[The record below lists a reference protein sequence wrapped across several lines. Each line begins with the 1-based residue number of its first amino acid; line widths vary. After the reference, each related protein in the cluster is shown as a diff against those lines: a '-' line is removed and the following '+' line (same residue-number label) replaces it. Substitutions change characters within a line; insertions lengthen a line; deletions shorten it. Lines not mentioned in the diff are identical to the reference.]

1 MDSSGKPTP
10 DSNVHEFLFRPSYHP
25 FWRVLEGLLLV
36 LGAILF
42 GLAVLE
48 FWWVMAKIY
57 RADLAGWRIWRV
69 LARPA
74 SFFVW
79 SRARNSTSEEHGMRA
94 PRSSSGH
101 GPGFLL
107 VLAHLAFFLVFLS
120 LNWPF
125 ILPPPWATGLTSED
139 WWWHLL
145 SMTGIW
151 VALASLTISLVSWL
165 LLAFQ
170 NRSIATLALTT
181 AASLGIAVFIC
192 WWLGKLGHHS
202 AVGPFLTLERIV
214 TVTSGVSPTLPMLF
228 VGLGAACFLVAQL
241 KRVYLS
247 EQFSITNLAHRRAT
261 EGERAISTADPLAS
275 VEEKIDELASVFRKP
290 MRLFRLGDLGAF
302 ALLVMYVVPIL
313 ILWFSQ
319 SKTGSLAE
327 GSLFNAVFWSFFAFL
342 SVTVAFHI
350 CAVHV
355 IWSHIKQLLAWVS
368 RLPLAR
374 SFDRM
379 PARLERWFY
388 ESPSRKTAR
397 C

>member
-1 MDSSGKPTP
+1 M
-10 DSNVHEFLFRPSYHP
+10 
-25 FWRVLEGLLLV
+25 
-36 LGAILF
+36 
-42 GLAVLE
+42 
-48 FWWVMAKIY
+48 
-57 RADLAGWRIWRV
+57 
-69 LARPA
+69 
-74 SFFVW
+74 
-79 SRARNSTSEEHGMRA
+79 
-94 PRSSSGH
+94 
-101 GPGFLL
+101 
-107 VLAHLAFFLVFLS
+107 
-120 LNWPF
+120 
-125 ILPPPWATGLTSED
+125 
-139 WWWHLL
+139 
-145 SMTGIW
+145 
-151 VALASLTISLVSWL
+151 
-165 LLAFQ
+165 
-170 NRSIATLALTT
+170 
-181 AASLGIAVFIC
+181 
-192 WWLGKLGHHS
+192 
-202 AVGPFLTLERIV
+202 

-247 EQFSITNLAHRRAT
+247 EQFSITNLARRRAP
-261 EGERAISTADPLAS
+261 EGEPAVSTADPLAS

-290 MRLFRLGDLGAF
+290 IRLFRLGDLGPF
-302 ALLVMYVVPIL
+302 AILMMYIVPIL

-388 ESPSRKTAR
+388 ESPSTQNRSRLIECQAKALADRSGPSPVRAVLETALAAEISAAEWEMLPEKLRRIYDPAPTENRRRTWTEANPWLPRLLFFLKDPSGLLPIPVAR
-397 C
+397 CAPAAAHEIVASGAPTGPLPATINRLFPERTSS